1 VMASENW
8 AKPERRFQTVE
19 VRMIVSDIGIDEIFY
34 GCEIVDVMMTF
45 KYYGGRRWAVMIK

>member
-19 VRMIVSDIGIDEIFY
+19 VRMIVSDIGTIDEIFLT
-34 GCEIVDVMMTF
+34 GVRFLM
-45 KYYGGRRWAVMIK
+45 